1 MSRRALEIP
10 IEPKILQWARESI
23 GREIRDIAKRL
34 KLSEETVA
42 HWESGIKVPPL
53 AQLEKLSSLYKRPLA
68 VFFLPEPPKEPP
80 PPEDFRTLPADQR
93 KPFSPATRLAIR
105 RASRLQSVAAELTA
119 NLNRETAP
127 KLLKVRLSD
136 QPETVAGK
144 VREQLNVTLQTQ
156 LRWKDESEALTEWR
170 KALERLGILV
180 LQVAMP
186 LDDDVR
192 AFSVPNPK
200 FPTIVLNLRDALNG
214 KIFSLFHEY
223 AHLMLEGGGICDM
236 REEDNNNHD
245 AKGVEAFC
253 NHVAGAILVPK
264 PHLLIHRLVEGKNVL
279 DRWSE
284 ETLTQIAEDFK
295 VSSEV
300 ILRRLVIC
308 GLASRELYKKWRE
321 DWKEKA
327 KRWQEKRPF
336 VKVSQSK
343 KCLRENG
350 APFVSLV
357 LDSHRAGKITY
368 PDVADYLAIRVQH
381 LPKVERLLTG
391 NP

>member
-1 MSRRALEIP
+1 
-10 IEPKILQWARESI
+10 
-23 GREIRDIAKRL
+23 
-34 KLSEETVA
+34 
-42 HWESGIKVPPL
+42 
-53 AQLEKLSSLYKRPLA
+53 
-68 VFFLPEPPKEPP
+68 
-80 PPEDFRTLPADQR
+80 
-93 KPFSPATRLAIR
+93 
-105 RASRLQSVAAELTA
+105 
-119 NLNRETAP
+119 
-127 KLLKVRLSD
+127 
-136 QPETVAGK
+136 
-144 VREQLNVTLQTQ
+144 
-156 LRWKDESEALTEWR
+156 
-170 KALERLGILV
+170 
-180 LQVAMP
+180 MP

-223 AHLMLEGGGICDM
+223 AHLTLEGGGICDM
-236 REEDNNNHD
+236 RDEDGTGHD
-245 AKGVEAFC
+245 VKVVEVFC

-264 PHLLIHRLVEGKNVL
+264 PHLLAHRLVEGKNAS

-308 GLASRELYKKWRE
+308 GLAPKGLYKRQRE

-327 KRWQEKRPF
+327 KQWQEKKSF
-336 VKVSQSK
+336 VKVSQPK

-350 APFVSLV
+350 VPFVSLV